1 MAEDPSDIRR
11 LENRLGHSF
20 QSELLL
26 QEALTHASAGPV
38 HNERLEFLGDAV
50 INLVVVELLYA
61 RFSRAREGDL
71 TEYKALLVSRT
82 TLGSVGRRLG
92 LAEWIQTGGGM
103 AARSLPHSVLG
114 NAVEALIGAIYLD
127 AKKPLQTCKA
137 VLREWLAPELEGLQK
152 AFALP
157 KAKGLLQ
164 EWAQANRGT
173 LPEYEILDQFEHPQT
188 QAFLVRA
195 RIGSKKFAEAWGSNK
210 KEAESWAAWSALQE
224 LEENAS

>member
-11 LENRLGHSF
+11 LENRLGYSF
-20 QSELLL
+20 ESLALL

-61 RFSRAREGDL
+61 RFPKAREGDL
-71 TEYKALLVSRT
+71 TEYKALLVSRA
-82 TLGSVGRRLG
+82 TLGAVGRRLG

-103 AARSLPHSVLG
+103 AVRSLPHSVLG
-114 NAVEALIGAIYLD
+114 NAVEALVGAIYLD
-127 AKKPLQTCKA
+127 AENSLQKCEA
-137 VLREWLAPELEGLQK
+137 VLRRWLQPELDGLK
-152 AFALP
+152 GAFALP
-157 KAKGLLQ
+157 KAKSVLQ
-164 EWAQANRGT
+164 EWAQANRGA

-195 RIGSKKFAEAWGSNK
+195 IIGKQKFAEAWGSSK

-224 LEENAS
+224 LEDHAG